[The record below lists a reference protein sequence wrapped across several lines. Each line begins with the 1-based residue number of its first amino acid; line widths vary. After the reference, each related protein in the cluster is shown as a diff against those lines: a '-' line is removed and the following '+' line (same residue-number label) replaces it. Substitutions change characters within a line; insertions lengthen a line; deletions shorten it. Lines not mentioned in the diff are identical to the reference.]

1 MWDRGGSVKQ
11 GIDLRT
17 GQAVLDKLKH
27 LEPYQITEVMDFID
41 FLAERKQQQ
50 APLVQLLYTT
60 SRPRVELEEVQRRLA
75 KIPGKMSETVR
86 ELRDERG

>member
-1 MWDRGGSVKQ
+1 VKQ
-11 GIDLRT
+11 EIDQRT

-27 LEPYQITEVMDFID
+27 LEPHQIAEVMDFID

-50 APLVQLLYTT
+50 APLLQLLHTAAG
-60 SRPRVELEEVQRRLA
+60 PRVGLEEVQRRLA
-75 KIPGKMSETVR
+75 KIPGQMSEIVR

>member
-1 MWDRGGSVKQ
+1 MQ
-11 GIDLRT
+11 QEIDQRT

-27 LEPYQITEVMDFID
+27 LEPHQIAEVIDFID

-50 APLVQLLYTT
+50 SSLGQLLYTT
-60 SRPRVELEEVQRRLA
+60 SGPRVGLEEVQRRLA